1 MLEEPVGVTEE
12 AVRDDGALLEET
24 TAEAALEAEAEAE
37 RAVTFASQGEFDRVL
52 GKRIEQE
59 RRKWQRENE
68 ALLRVGEFS
77 MKRFEGLSGEEAQ
90 QRAAEEYYEH
100 LARKLDISPQAAEY
114 IAGAKGGEGGPAAG
128 PGRALPER
136 LPTERVEG
144 LFREEEEIREDL
156 PDFDVVEFAGS
167 SELVAAL
174 IGLGYPLKDIVEE
187 FGGEAR
193 MERVREQTERE
204 VLERIRARNAMPAP
218 VGGYGQAETEQSVRA
233 MTDAQIEAIDRAV
246 RAGKRVTL

>member
-1 MLEEPVGVTEE
+1 MPEDTVDVMAEV
-12 AVRDDGALLEET
+12 ARDDGAPLEET
-24 TAEAALEAEAEAE
+24 AAEAVPEQ
-37 RAVTFASQGEFDRVL
+37 AVTFKSQSEFDRVL

-68 ALLRVGEFS
+68 ALL
-77 MKRFEGLSGEEAQ
+77 EGLSGEEAQ
-90 QRAAEEYYEH
+90 RRAAEEYYEY

-114 IAGAKGGEGGPAAG
+114 IAGAKGGEDGQTAG
-128 PGRALPER
+128 PGRMLPER
-136 LPTERVEG
+136 LSAERVEG

-167 SELVAAL
+167 SEMVAAL

-193 MERVREQTERE
+193 MQQVREQTERE

-218 VGGYGQAETEQSVRA
+218 VGGYGQAETEQSVRT
-233 MTDAQIEAIDRAV
+233 MTDAQIEAIDKAV
-246 RAGKRVTL
+246 RAGKRVVL